1 MSYNEIVK
9 ESLSNKLMQMNVA
22 EFVNCA
28 KVDSVDQENFFG
40 IVRKYKYYSD
50 NLDCYITYENASDD
64 MLLKMRLSTF
74 ETLMKLGLEM
84 PMKNYAGEPLSE
96 EDTQYWKTKFL
107 ADWESLKNLAVDVM
121 SKAIPE
127 PLDFEREGLNWSML
141 FS

>member
-9 ESLSNKLMQMNVA
+9 ESLSNKLMQMKVS
-22 EFVNCA
+22 EFFNCA

-50 NLDCYITYENASDD
+50 NLDCHITYENASDD

-96 EDTQYWKTKFL
+96 EDAQYWKTKFL